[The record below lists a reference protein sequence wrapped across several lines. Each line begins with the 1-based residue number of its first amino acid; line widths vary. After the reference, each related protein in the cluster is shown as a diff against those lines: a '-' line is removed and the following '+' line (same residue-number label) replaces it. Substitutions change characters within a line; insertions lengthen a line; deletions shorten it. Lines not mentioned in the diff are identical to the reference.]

1 MWKKVCSLDELRE
14 GEPLGVEIDAKRI
27 GLFLVNGQCHAIGD
41 ICPHEYP
48 RRRVRPDFEPRH
60 LRGWRGHPAP
70 DSRLPCPAAHRVL
83 AGGRAASRLCR
94 QFGGRCAHGL
104 QASAVALVRSRRPQ
118 SPDPR
123 RRATHGRMD
132 HSRGAGCAFVL
143 RHCDGRQR
151 SPRQS
156 AASSAAAA
164 PTRAVIDPSGFFL
177 LGLCMALFNLATFI
191 AIGHLTAFGE
201 ERGFAPAMAAAI
213 TSVMLGVT
221 LVSRLSMG
229 RLSQRFGHY
238 RALAA
243 VSALHVL
250 GVVLLAASDNYW
262 AVLVAVLLIGLG
274 FGGYVPAYAVLVRD
288 LFPAAQAGRRIA
300 EVYFFAF
307 LSAGAGSWLGG
318 VARDISGNY
327 VLPFCIAAGSAIAGA
342 LLLLYLAGRLRR
354 V

>member
-1 MWKKVCSLDELRE
+1 M
-14 GEPLGVEIDAKRI
+14 
-27 GLFLVNGQCHAIGD
+27 
-41 ICPHEYP
+41 
-48 RRRVRPDFEPRH
+48 
-60 LRGWRGHPAP
+60 
-70 DSRLPCPAAHRVL
+70 
-83 AGGRAASRLCR
+83 
-94 QFGGRCAHGL
+94 
-104 QASAVALVRSRRPQ
+104 
-118 SPDPR
+118 
-123 RRATHGRMD
+123 
-132 HSRGAGCAFVL
+132 
-143 RHCDGRQR
+143 
-151 SPRQS
+151 
-156 AASSAAAA
+156 
-164 PTRAVIDPSGFFL
+164 IDPSGFFL